1 MSLSQSILSRTGV
14 QIRNLVGDL
23 RDLDD
28 LNLSQLYLTELAMR
42 LRDSAPAQVSD
53 TGSLSSML
61 SHLLCRESGVVI
73 WNRWHHISTFINYNK
88 DDIMFL

>member
-1 MSLSQSILSRTGV
+1 V

-53 TGSLSSML
+53 TGSLFSTL
-61 SHLLCRESGVVI
+61 SHLVCRASGGGS
-73 WNRWHHISTFINYNK
+73 WNQMHHISKFKLTTTKLAFCPLNMSG
-88 DDIMFL
+88 D